1 MINGKENPVE
11 WALLSYELEE
21 VIEHL
26 QKISSSII
34 PESEIVETEFK
45 VDISHVYAHIN
56 RIWNQRNHTG
66 EVSDQQFVE
75 FSKFPNDIEPIG

>member
-11 WALLSYELEE
+11 WALLSYELDE

-26 QKISSSII
+26 QEISNSIT
-34 PESEIVETEFK
+34 PESEIDETEFK
-45 VDISHVYAHIN
+45 VYIGHVYAHIN

-66 EVSDQQFVE
+66 DITDQQFEE
-75 FSKFPNDIEPIG
+75 FSKFPNDIEPVG

>member
-1 MINGKENPVE
+1 M
-11 WALLSYELEE
+11 LSYELEE
-21 VIEHL
+21 LIEHL
-26 QKISSSII
+26 QEISNSIT
-34 PESEIVETEFK
+34 PESEIDETDFK

-66 EVSDQQFVE
+66 EVSEQQFVE

>member
-11 WALLSYELEE
+11 WALMSYELEE

-26 QKISSSII
+26 QEISSSIM
-34 PESEIVETEFK
+34 PESEIDEEEFK
-45 VDISHVYAHIN
+45 LYISHVYAHIN

-66 EVSDQQFVE
+66 EITDKQFAE
-75 FSKFPNDIEPIG
+75 YSKFPSDIEPGG

>member
-11 WALLSYELEE
+11 WALMSYELEE

-26 QKISSSII
+26 QEISRLIM
-34 PESEIVETEFK
+34 PESEIDEEELK
-45 VDISHVYAHIN
+45 VYISHVYAHIN

-66 EVSDQQFVE
+66 EITDQQFVE
-75 FSKFPNDIEPIG
+75 YSKFPNDIEPGG